1 MRQVIEIERAGSE
14 PSRIMIGSVG
24 EWLPQLTAGLDPIVI
39 TDQRVAA
46 CYPEL
51 VEPYRHIVIGQGEE
65 SKNLDTMAVIYRR
78 LVEEEADRGAFL
90 LGIGG
95 GIVTDITGFAA
106 STYMR
111 GVRFGFVATT
121 LLAQVDASVGGKNGV
136 NFDGYKNMVGNFNQP
151 DFVVCDP
158 AMLRTLPER
167 EVRCGIAEA
176 IKAGLI
182 GSEGLFV
189 RLESGYESVMGDS
202 ELLSAVIREAIE
214 IKASVVAD
222 DFTESGRRKILNFGH
237 TIGHAVEKC
246 CRSYTHG
253 EAVAI
258 GCCHAAEIS
267 RRMGFLSECDK
278 NRVVAAIERMGLP
291 AECDVSARELFEALL
306 HDKKR
311 CGDGIGFVV
320 LDAIGRCH
328 VERLAFERLA
338 RLMEVEL

>member
-1 MRQVIEIERAGSE
+1 MRHVIEIEREGSG
-14 PSRIMIGSVG
+14 PSRIMIGSV
-24 EWLPQLTAGLDPIVI
+24 EECLPELTEGVDPIVI
-39 TDQRVAA
+39 TDEMVAA
-46 CYPEL
+46 CYPEF
-51 VEPYRHIVIGQGEE
+51 VGRYRHIVIGQGEE
-65 SKNLDTMAVIYRR
+65 NKNLETMAFIYRR
-78 LVEEEADRGAFL
+78 LVEEEADRGSFL

-136 NFDGYKNMVGNFNQP
+136 NLDGYKNMVGNFNQP

-182 GSEGLFV
+182 GSERLFA
-189 RLESGYESVMGDS
+189 RLESGYEAVMDDS
-202 ELLSAVIREAIE
+202 EVLSAVIREAIE

-246 CRSYTHG
+246 CRLYTHG
-253 EAVAI
+253 QAVAI
-258 GCCHAAEIS
+258 GCCHAAGIS
-267 RRMGFLSECDK
+267 RRLGFLSEEDRR
-278 NRVVAAIERMGLP
+278 RVVSAMERMGLP
-291 AECDVSARELFEALL
+291 TECPVSARELFEALR

-311 CGDGIGFVV
+311 CGDGMSFVV
-320 LDAIGRCH
+320 LDTIGRCH
-328 VERLAFERLA
+328 VERLPFERLA
-338 RLMEVEL
+338 ELMEVVL